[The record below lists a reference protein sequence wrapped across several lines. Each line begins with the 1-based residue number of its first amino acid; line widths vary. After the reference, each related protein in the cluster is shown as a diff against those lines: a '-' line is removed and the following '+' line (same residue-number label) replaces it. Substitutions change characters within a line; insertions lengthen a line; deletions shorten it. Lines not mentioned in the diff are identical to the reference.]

1 MHSARM
7 ICLPKLQLNS
17 GETLIGTGNMALQ
30 ERIGIGFRNWQ
41 GHIYITNQR
50 VIFRI
55 YMSSASEIDLPLSQ
69 ISGFSAMR
77 VHFIQGVKIYRKSG
91 KRFVLTVFPAQKVQ
105 GWLHQVG
112 ITQL

>member
-1 MHSARM
+1 MHSERM

-77 VHFIQGVKIYRKSG
+77 VLFIPGVTIHSKSG
-91 KRFVLTVFPAQKVQ
+91 KRFVLTGFPAKKVQ
-105 GWLHQVG
+105 GWLRQVG
-112 ITQL
+112 ISKL